1 MQFERVNGIMEND
14 KKNQDNHKQDINKVM
29 TDLFEEPNSNDAKD
43 LNKVPIRLTKNQKL
57 LL

>member
-1 MQFERVNGIMEND
+1 
-14 KKNQDNHKQDINKVM
+14 M

-43 LNKVPIRLTKNQKL
+43 LNKLPLRLTKNQKL